1 MSSARAMTLMEW
13 GLLALLS
20 IVWGGSF
27 FFIEIAVAELPPFTI
42 VASRLILAA
51 LALHV
56 FIRLTGRR
64 MPGDPKIWGAFAAM
78 GVMNNA
84 IPFSLLVFGQTQIA
98 SGLASILNATTPL
111 FTIAAA
117 HFLTDDERLTPNR
130 VLGALLGLVGVAV
143 LIGGDA
149 LGGLGTNIWAQIA
162 CLGAALSY
170 ALAGIYGRRFRRME
184 VRPMATATGQVTMS
198 SLILLPLVLIVDQPW
213 TLGAPSAGVLAALLA
228 LGLVSTALAYI
239 AYFRVLATAGATNLV
254 LVTLMVPVT
263 AILLGVTFLGEA
275 LAANH
280 LAGLALIGM
289 GLAVIDGR
297 PLRLAGSWARRKRA

>member
-1 MSSARAMTLMEW
+1 MSSARAMTPMEW

-42 VASRLILAA
+42 VAARLILAA
-51 LALHV
+51 IALHV

-64 MPGDPKIWGAFAAM
+64 LPRSPKIWGAFAVM

-130 VLGALLGLVGVAV
+130 VLGALLGLAGVAV

-198 SLILLPLVLIVDQPW
+198 SLILLPLVLIVDTPW
-213 TLGAPSAGVLAALLA
+213 TLGVPSAGVLASLLA

-263 AILLGVTFLGEA
+263 AILLGAAFLDET

-289 GLAVIDGR
+289 GLVVIDGR
-297 PLRLAGSWARRKRA
+297 PLRLAGSWARRRRA